1 MISILKLIDKA
12 ISSTRLS
19 DPLSTVTETYDE
31 VNQSAI
37 VIGTM
42 TKICLNKWQNI
53 YDHKKKDWLNFSFK
67 DSFDDYVEPKKAC
80 PGTECT
86 VYLSFKQHKNSYYFL
101 SIEGWSDFLAD
112 STSPYNCSNVFLLG
126 LTSGFSTNSF
136 AVHPWLSEPVE
147 GEDGEKN
154 VKLKVRHFVK
164 VSTFGIE
171 FPTNISPWMIM
182 DNVDIK
188 NPYFDEWKISA
199 VRNLLLTIVNEVDK
213 IDEELYVK
221 ISGKPPKNLL
231 FTPSNAPIHI
241 YPVLNEI
248 VRWIYL
254 AGDEIEIK
262 HTLFTCELAREWPE
276 TVAYETGIVKKMN
289 SAFESARLLYRAH
302 LLSASKET
310 LKTLGDLRKNLVE
323 EVQKIVQQTKDI
335 ASTLWK
341 DLALVLATIVFKY
354 AMDNSRMA
362 GNSHVY
368 GYVFIA
374 LSIYILLSTFIT
386 LRINTK
392 HIAIMNESREVWKS
406 KLYSFLDEDEYN
418 KIAGSALN
426 KSFFEYKIIASII
439 KSIAFSMFFFLIMMG
454 IDIIFGW
461 GWLCD
466 FIENTKPCISN
477 YLYFLKLAIG
487 G

>member
-1 MISILKLIDKA
+1 
-12 ISSTRLS
+12 
-19 DPLSTVTETYDE
+19 
-31 VNQSAI
+31 
-37 VIGTM
+37 
-42 TKICLNKWQNI
+42 
-53 YDHKKKDWLNFSFK
+53 
-67 DSFDDYVEPKKAC
+67 
-80 PGTECT
+80 
-86 VYLSFKQHKNSYYFL
+86 
-101 SIEGWSDFLAD
+101 
-112 STSPYNCSNVFLLG
+112 
-126 LTSGFSTNSF
+126 
-136 AVHPWLSEPVE
+136 VE

-466 FIENTKPCISN
+466 FIENTKSCISN